1 MSLAACTGTGPTT
14 APAPSSHVLSVV
26 SATSSTGPGPHLR
39 EALSRAVVKTQ
50 LRALRHGR
58 VRAFRTTWAA
68 QSSARRQGDD
78 IASNLRAMRA
88 SVTAVRLRARE
99 PAEPTGSPR
108 LGHVGADA
116 WDLAVDVRW
125 RTPQMGARE
134 VVSPLVYTFVP
145 GQGRAR
151 VAAVRASAGTR
162 APIWLRGRL
171 RVARGRGP
179 VVAVSGS
186 IARSRLL
193 VRRLL
198 LARRDVHRFLRHW
211 HGSLTAYLPPT
222 TADFDAVLA
231 ARRRQ
236 YASVAAV
243 TTPIDG
249 SADPHAP
256 VAVVVNPRIWP
267 RLTRLGARVVIT
279 HEAVHAATG
288 PRTSA
293 LPRWLSEGFAD
304 FIAIH
309 SARVPPRLANA
320 AAVTDIRRHGVPR
333 RLPAN
338 SDFDA
343 RSAQLESTYE
353 QSRLAVQAIANH
365 AGIRRLVGFY
375 EAVAARSVRVDA
387 ALQSRLGTSRAQVTR
402 QWRRLLIRLRGAQ

>member
-1 MSLAACTGTGPTT
+1 MSLAACTGAGPTT
-14 APAPSSHVLSVV
+14 APAPSSQVLSAA
-26 SATSSTGPGPHLR
+26 SATSSTGLGPHLR
-39 EALSRAVVKTQ
+39 DALSRAVVKTQ

-58 VRAFRTTWAA
+58 LRAFRTTWAA
-68 QSSARRQGDD
+68 QSSARRQGED

-88 SVTAVRLRARE
+88 SVTAVRLRPRGRAD
-99 PAEPTGSPR
+99 PADSPR
-108 LGHVGADA
+108 LGHLGADA

-125 RTPQMGARE
+125 RTPQMGGRA

-151 VAAVRASAGTR
+151 VAAVRASAGSR
-162 APIWLRGRL
+162 APIWLHDRL
-171 RVARGRGP
+171 RVARARGP
-179 VVAVSGS
+179 VVAASGS
-186 IARSRLL
+186 IARSRRL
-193 VRRLL
+193 VRRLQ
-198 LARRDVHRFLRHW
+198 LARRDVHTFLTHW

-243 TTPIDG
+243 TTAIDG

-304 FIAIH
+304 FVAIH
-309 SARVPPRLANA
+309 SARVPPRVANA
-320 AAVTDIRRHGVPR
+320 AALTDIRRHGVPR

-338 SDFDA
+338 RDFDA

-353 QSRLAVQAIANH
+353 QSRLAVQTIAKR

-387 ALQSRLGTSRAQVTR
+387 ALHSRLGTSRAQVTR
-402 QWRRLLIRLRGAQ
+402 EWRRLLIRLRGAQ